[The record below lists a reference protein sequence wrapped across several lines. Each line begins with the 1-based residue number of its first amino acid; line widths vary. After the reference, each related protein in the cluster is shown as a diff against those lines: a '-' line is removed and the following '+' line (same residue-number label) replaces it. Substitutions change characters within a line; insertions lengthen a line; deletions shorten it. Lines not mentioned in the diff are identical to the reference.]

1 MYNADR
7 RRIDVSALR
16 PAAHY
21 TNGGEP
27 RAILARLFLGG
38 REGGRG
44 ERERKK

>member
-7 RRIDVSALR
+7 RRIDVSALH

-38 REGGRG
+38 GGRG
-44 ERERKK
+44 EREREK